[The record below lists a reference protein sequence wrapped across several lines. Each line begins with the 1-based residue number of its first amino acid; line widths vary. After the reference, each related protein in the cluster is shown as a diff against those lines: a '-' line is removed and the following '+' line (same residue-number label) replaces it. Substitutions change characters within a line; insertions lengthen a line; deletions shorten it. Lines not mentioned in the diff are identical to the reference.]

1 MRSVL
6 TIGRVAKLA
15 GVHVETIRYYQ
26 RRGLLSE
33 PDKPIGAFRQYS
45 ADIVRRIHFI
55 KHAQA
60 LGFTLEEVAGLL
72 RLSEVDACA
81 ETRELAAHK
90 LTLIDRKLA
99 DLAAMREA
107 LAELI
112 TRCDTSQEDSA
123 CPIILSLARD

>member
-1 MRSVL
+1 MAGAL

-26 RRGLLSE
+26 RRGLLAE
-33 PDKPIGAFRQYS
+33 PDKPFGTYRHYP
-45 ADIVRRIHFI
+45 ADMVNRIHFI

-72 RLSEVDACA
+72 RLSEASACA
-81 ETRELAAHK
+81 ETRDLAIHK
-90 LTLIDRKLA
+90 VALIDRKMA
-99 DLAAMREA
+99 DLTMMREA
-107 LAELI
+107 LAGLV
-112 TRCDTSQEDSA
+112 RQCDTSQADSA